1 MLSWVLSYGI
11 STPILVKQLVPEA
24 PVVNPALCLATPA
37 HSKRFRKNLNLRLLA
52 LFRTGNAFLHLTQH
66 QKLQKL
72 GFQFE

>member
-1 MLSWVLSYGI
+1 M
-11 STPILVKQLVPEA
+11 
-24 PVVNPALCLATPA
+24 VNPALCLATPA